1 MNKIERY
8 IAYIFLLLFVYSC
21 TDRQINEIIN
31 NDPIPTDN
39 NSISVIG
46 WNIELFPK
54 MDSYTVSE
62 VANIIE
68 YYSPDILALQEINSD
83 DEYFDSLD
91 GQLENYQGIIQ
102 NNDSWSLAFLYK
114 IIIKKNKNKD

>member
-8 IAYIFLLLFVYSC
+8 IVHIFFLLFVYSC
-21 TDRQINEIIN
+21 TDKQINEVVN
-31 NDPIPTDN
+31 NDPISTDH

-62 VANIIE
+62 VADIIKH
-68 YYSPDILALQEINSD
+68 YSPDILALQEMNSNNG
-83 DEYFDSLD
+83 EFDSLD
-91 GQLENYQGIIQ
+91 MQLEDYQSYIQ
-102 NNDSWSLAFLYK
+102 NNDDWSLAFLYK
-114 IIIKKNKNKD
+114 SRCNFNYNK